1 MRRHNFLLKAVI
13 VIAAGLFSIDLAIS
27 NDTSAITRSFTLS
40 DEDLMALDWHFD
52 RNSSAAVIQKT
63 DVPGPGVEFTIH
75 FPDITSKNHSIT
87 YVSCKN
93 GGEGSLTGIDV
104 NDYDAFALKFTLL
117 SVNDS
122 NALGAGGSLVV
133 GALIDMGYSWG
144 YRPEV
149 ISLQPQ
155 RNTAVS
161 LTATDANHISI
172 IGFTAH
178 FFEPQ
183 GWDPNGSTVKL
194 LIEAAPNAEIL
205 P

>member
-1 MRRHNFLLKAVI
+1 MRQHNFLFKAVI
-13 VIAAGLFSIDLAIS
+13 VLAAGLFIIDLAMS
-27 NDTSAITRSFTLS
+27 NDTPAITRSFTLS
-40 DEDLMALDWHFD
+40 DEDLMLLDWHFGSY
-52 RNSSAAVIQKT
+52 SSSTVINKT
-63 DVPGPGVEFTIH
+63 DVPGPGVEFTIR
-75 FPDITSKNHSIT
+75 FPDNTSKNYSIT
-87 YVSCKN
+87 YVSCKS
-93 GGEGSLTGIDV
+93 GSDGLLTGIDI
-104 NDYDAFALKFTLL
+104 NDFDAFALKFTLL

-122 NALGAGGSLVV
+122 NAPDAGGSLVV
-133 GALIDMGYSWG
+133 GALINMGYSWG

-161 LTATDANHISI
+161 LTATDANNISI

-194 LIEAAPNAEIL
+194 LVEPAPNAEVL